1 MSIES
6 NSRRRAVVP
15 ISALLLLLS
24 GLLYWFGEAWSRHT
38 LLYLSRA
45 AWARRLVSGLPIAR
59 QMARRFVAGES
70 LEEAVAVARELN
82 AHGMHVTI
90 DYLGESVTNRKEA
103 EAARAEILR
112 LYERIT
118 IEQLD
123 ASVSVKLT
131 QLGLNLDPRLAF
143 DNVLTIAEKAR
154 ATGNFLRIDM
164 EDSAL
169 VDKTLD
175 IQRRLRFEHGLDNV
189 GVVIQAYLYR
199 SEEDVARLID
209 EGTWVRLCKGAYLE
223 PEEVA
228 FPVKSDTDRN
238 FVKLMQMLLGE
249 EARHKGVYLGVATH
263 DEVMIKATKEFA
275 RREHIGPEEFEFQM
289 LYGIRRELQ
298 TALVS
303 EGYRCRIYVPYG
315 TAWYPYFVRRLAE
328 RPANV
333 WFFLSNL
340 LRA

>member
-6 NSRRRAVVP
+6 NSRRRTVVP
-15 ISALLLLLS
+15 ISVLLLLLS
-24 GLLYWFGEAWSRHT
+24 GLIYWFGEAWSRHT
-38 LLYLSRA
+38 LLYLSKA
-45 AWARRLVSGLPIAR
+45 GWARRLVSGLPIAR
-59 QMARRFVAGES
+59 QVARRFVAGET
-70 LEEAVAVARELN
+70 LDEAVNVARELN
-82 AHGMHVTI
+82 AQGMHVTI
-90 DYLGESVTNRKEA
+90 DYLGERVTNKKEA
-103 EAARAEILR
+103 EVARTEILR
-112 LYERIT
+112 LYDRI
-118 IEQLD
+118 
-123 ASVSVKLT
+123 SVKLT
-131 QLGLNLDPRLAF
+131 QLGLNLDARMAF
-143 DNVLTIAEKAR
+143 ENVLAIAEKAR
-154 ATGNFLRIDM
+154 ATENFLRIDM
-164 EDSAL
+164 EDSPL
-169 VDKTLD
+169 VDATLD

-199 SEEDVARLID
+199 SEADVVRLID

-228 FPVKSDTDRN
+228 FPDKSDTDRN
-238 FVKLMQMLLGE
+238 FVKLMQILLGE
-249 EARHKGVYLGVATH
+249 EARRRGVYLGVATH
-263 DEVMIKATKEFA
+263 DEVMITATKDFA
-275 RREHIGPEEFEFQM
+275 RREHIGRKEFEFQM